1 MTRLLTL
8 LLLAASLS
16 GCSMR
21 DVRQTAENIRVRAE
35 GIGAAAE
42 AERSDRLLAQNGG
55 TLYRDAPQDEE
66 ESLQLPGQAEAG
78 ASAEAAAPAEKVAP
92 PPPVYVIVP
101 AR

>member
-8 LLLAASLS
+8 LLLAAGLS

-55 TLYRDAPQDEE
+55 TLYRDAPQEE
-66 ESLQLPGQAEAG
+66 ESLQLPGQGEEAP
-78 ASAEAAAPAEKVAP
+78 AAEAAAPAEKAAP
-92 PPPVYVIVP
+92 PPPIYVIIP